1 MEGRG
6 TELPDTP
13 ALFPALG
20 DVAFL
25 NHAAA
30 APLPEPVRQAMVETT
45 NRMASAERPDALA
58 LADRLRGKIA
68 ALINGE
74 PAGVALTRSTAHGL
88 SLIAHGLAWRPGDNV
103 VVADGDYPASIYPWM
118 ALRERGVELRLARGV
133 EEGGA
138 DAVLARVDEHTRAV
152 CVSHVRFTSGY
163 RVDVAA
169 IGAQCRRRGVLF
181 CVDVM
186 QSLGAVAV
194 DARAMNADVV
204 ASGGHK
210 WLLGPGATAFCFI
223 RPALIPGLT
232 PLVAGALSV
241 TDPFHFTSYREQW
254 APDAHRFEETWLSPP
269 CLAGLEAAVDLA
281 ASLGIPR
288 IERSVL
294 ERTHALA
301 EALLAAGMR
310 LATPWPLPPARRS
323 AIVSFEHPRVA
334 SPAVLEALGSARV
347 VASRRGP
354 YVRLSPHYH
363 NTDADLARVLD
374 VVRGLGGG
382 A

>member
-1 MEGRG
+1 MKDRG
-6 TELPDTP
+6 TELPDTL

-30 APLPEPVRQAMVETT
+30 SPLPEPVRRAMVETT

-68 ALINGE
+68 TLINGD

-88 SLIAHGLAWRPGDNV
+88 SLVARGLDWRPGDNV
-103 VVADGDYPASIYPWM
+103 VVADGDYPAAIYPWM
-118 ALRERGVELRLARGV
+118 ALQERGVELRLATGV
-133 EEGGA
+133 EEEGA
-138 DAVLARVDEHTRAV
+138 DSVLARVDEHTRTV

-169 IGAQCRRRGVLF
+169 IGAECRRRGILF

-186 QSLGAVAV
+186 QSLGAVPV
-194 DARAMNADVV
+194 DARMMNADVV

-223 RPALIPGLT
+223 RPDLIPGLP

-241 TDPFHFTSYREQW
+241 SDPFDFTSYREQW

-269 CLAGLEAAVDLA
+269 CLAGLEAAVDLTS
-281 ASLGIPR
+281 SLGIAR

-310 LATPWPLPPARRS
+310 LAVPWPLPPARTS
-323 AIVSFEHPRVA
+323 AIVSFEHPRVP
-334 SPAVLEALGSARV
+334 SPAVLEALHSARV
-347 VASRRGP
+347 VASQRGP
-354 YVRLSPHYH
+354 CVRLSPHYH
-363 NTDADLARVLD
+363 NADADLARVLD
-374 VVRGLGGG
+374 VVAGLGAG